1 MDEREESVVFYAG
14 DTAAER
20 IGLTLHIVGWL
31 RKLVLVAPRSGESAP
46 LFEDKL
52 VEY

>member
-1 MDEREESVVFYAG
+1 MDEREASVVFYAG

-31 RKLVLVAPRSGESAP
+31 RKLVLVAPRSGELAP
-46 LFEDKL
+46 LFRGTL
-52 VEY
+52 VDY